1 MAKECD
7 AHQHNGNMTKV
18 MDDSDGSHVLLGQFI
33 QILPVKQTNTAMKK
47 TLLFFL
53 SASLALACAPDKPQL
68 EPADETPTASAPET
82 QLTDPTKGIGAV
94 KNVTLKTP
102 LEQDRVS
109 RGLAIYEMKC
119 QACHKLTDER
129 VVGPGWK
136 DVTKR
141 RTPEWIM
148 NMVTNVDVMLAQDA
162 EAQKLLE
169 LCLTRMPNQNVSIG
183 DTRDILEFMRQNDG
197 EK

>member
-1 MAKECD
+1 
-7 AHQHNGNMTKV
+7 
-18 MDDSDGSHVLLGQFI
+18 
-33 QILPVKQTNTAMKK
+33 MKK
-47 TLLFFL
+47 LFSL
-53 SASLALACAPDKPQL
+53 MALLALLSCAPDKP
-68 EPADETPTASAPET
+68 ADQSKETAPEKSAVEEVV
-82 QLTDPTKGIGAV
+82 DPTKGIGQV
-94 KNVTLKTP
+94 KNVSLYNP
-102 LEQDRVS
+102 LEQDRIG
-109 RGLAIYEMKC
+109 RGKAIYEMKC
-119 QACHKLTDER
+119 QACHRLDDQR

-148 NMVTNVDVMLAQDA
+148 NMVTNVDVMLDKDE

-183 DTRDILEFMRQNDG
+183 DARDVLEFMRENDG

>member
-1 MAKECD
+1 MKYLIGITLVA
-7 AHQHNGNMTKV
+7 
-18 MDDSDGSHVLLGQFI
+18 
-33 QILPVKQTNTAMKK
+33 TA
-47 TLLFFL
+47 F
-53 SASLALACAPDKPQL
+53 SCAPDKPKGEDFPEQ
-68 EPADETPTASAPET
+68 EKAKSAVEEVI
-82 QLTDPTKGIGAV
+82 TDPTKGIGAV
-94 KNVTLKTP
+94 KSVTLHTP
-102 LEQDRVS
+102 LEQERIG

-119 QACHKLTDER
+119 SACHKLNDQR

-141 RTPEWIM
+141 RKPEWIM
-148 NMVTNVDVMLAQDA
+148 NMVTNVDVMLDKDN

-183 DTRDILEFMRQNDG
+183 DARDILEFMRQNDG